1 MSLVGIVTISVLA
14 ALFLFALLAGLGLQ
28 IWQSFQNKK
37 LLLAVQAEFK
47 QVSVETKTVLA
58 QNWADTKVTLQTHQ
72 AEQKSQVESA
82 KSAFGAIRNEVRSLL
97 DESRKEL
104 GITLEKH
111 RAEMQSGIDKIN
123 AEALVSV
130 AARLTQVC
138 LRAEKA
144 VSVLQ
149 EMMLDTEARAAHD
162 YGPNDYAPEENPFGA
177 PPSGYSVS
185 KTTALD
191 EQAIREEI
199 NAFAGADGS

>member
-1 MSLVGIVTISVLA
+1 MSLVGIVAISVLA
-14 ALFLFALLAGLGLQ
+14 AIFLFALLSGLGLL
-28 IWQSFQNKK
+28 IWIAFQLKK
-37 LLLAVQAEFK
+37 LLAAAEAEFK
-47 QVSVETKTVLA
+47 SVSIETKRVVA
-58 QNWADTKVTLQTHQ
+58 ENWADTKTTLQTHQ
-72 AEQKSQVESA
+72 AEQKSQIESA
-82 KSAFGAIRNEVRSLL
+82 KSAFGGIRNEVRSLL
-97 DESRKEL
+97 DEYRKEL
-104 GITLEKH
+104 GTTLEKH

-123 AEALVSV
+123 ADALVSV

-149 EMMLDTEARAAHD
+149 EMMLDTEARATHD

-191 EQAIREEI
+191 EQALREEVD
-199 NAFAGADGS
+199 AFAGADRS